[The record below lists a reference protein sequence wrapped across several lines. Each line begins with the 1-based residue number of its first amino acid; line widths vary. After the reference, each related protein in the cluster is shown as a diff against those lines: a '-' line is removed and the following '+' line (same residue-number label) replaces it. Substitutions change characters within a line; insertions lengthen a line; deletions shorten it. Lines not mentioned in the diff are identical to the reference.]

1 MMTTKDKILKE
12 LKSIILISLYFIIWY
27 GTLMIIKILLLKDYK
42 IEFYGASIVV
52 IGALV
57 TAKAVLLLELVPLKL
72 NKFTVIVRILL
83 RTLLYLL
90 GVAIILILEHAFEA
104 RNEYGGFM
112 NALGNLSK
120 SVDFYHILV
129 NIICVFGALFFY
141 NLGSAI
147 NDVLGKG
154 GLWKL
159 INSPIEDQ
167 KD

>member
-1 MMTTKDKILKE
+1 
-12 LKSIILISLYFIIWY
+12 
-27 GTLMIIKILLLKDYK
+27 
-42 IEFYGASIVV
+42 
-52 IGALV
+52 
-57 TAKAVLLLELVPLKL
+57 
-72 NKFTVIVRILL
+72 
-83 RTLLYLL
+83 
-90 GVAIILILEHAFEA
+90 
-104 RNEYGGFM
+104 M